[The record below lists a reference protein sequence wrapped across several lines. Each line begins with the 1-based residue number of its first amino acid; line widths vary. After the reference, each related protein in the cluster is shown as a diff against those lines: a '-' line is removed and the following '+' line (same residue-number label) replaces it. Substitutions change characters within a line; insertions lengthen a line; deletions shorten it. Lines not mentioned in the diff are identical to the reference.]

1 MESEDMSSEEKL
13 VRKLSLDWVISS
25 DFLGIPYFLGNCSLN
40 STEGEFYGVD
50 AWQVER

>member
-1 MESEDMSSEEKL
+1 MESEDMSSEETL
-13 VRKLSLDWVISS
+13 VRKLSLDWGISS

-50 AWQVER
+50 A

>member
-1 MESEDMSSEEKL
+1 MESEDMLSEEKL
-13 VRKLSLDWVISS
+13 VIKLSLDGEILSY
-25 DFLGIPYFLGNCSLN
+25 FLGIPYFLGNYGLN